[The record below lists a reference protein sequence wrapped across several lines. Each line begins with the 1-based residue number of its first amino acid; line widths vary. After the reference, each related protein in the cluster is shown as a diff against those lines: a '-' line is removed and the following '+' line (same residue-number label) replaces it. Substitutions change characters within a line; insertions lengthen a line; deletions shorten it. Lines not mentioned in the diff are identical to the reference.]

1 MIADLWVNAI
11 YRSVETVQVT
21 IPGPR
26 VQHHGQPRQS
36 AATILITPQRH
47 HVCFFNRPLEFVFS
61 NGPQTNVH
69 AIQLGLR
76 VPVLT
81 NAVVTRQT
89 DGLPDQLVRVFAA
102 GQTLQLTHSA
112 TIDLIWAT
120 ASPRLTIAV
129 VYRSP

>member
-1 MIADLWVNAI
+1 MTYELHIEQVITDLRVNAI
-11 YRSVETVQVT
+11 YGSVKAMQVT

-47 HVCFFNRPLEFVFS
+47 HVGFFNRPLEFVFS
-61 NGPQTNVH
+61 NGPQPNKH
-69 AIQLGLR
+69 AVQIGLW
-76 VPVLT
+76 VTVLT

-89 DGLPDQLVRVFAA
+89 DGLPDQLVRRRFAA

-112 TIDLIWAT
+112 TIDFI
-120 ASPRLTIAV
+120 
-129 VYRSP
+129 